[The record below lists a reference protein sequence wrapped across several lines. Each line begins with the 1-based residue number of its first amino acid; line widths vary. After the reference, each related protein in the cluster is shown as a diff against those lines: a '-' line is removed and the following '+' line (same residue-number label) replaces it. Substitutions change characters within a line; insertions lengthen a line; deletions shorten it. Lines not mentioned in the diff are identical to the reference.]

1 MIEEDQKKADGDYV
15 LSADWADKPSEAA
28 HIEMSVDEVGKIQP
42 VDLSKKEV
50 PKVAE
55 LSPECAGP
63 VGGAVKGA
71 FEINRIFH
79 ELSPELIAALDK
91 TLGEEERDHDDLVSA
106 LVKVIDM
113 WGRQEIDK
121 IKAEVH
127 NKVRTY
133 MSMEGTD
140 VQEARQRCRETK
152 KRLKAETKKSMKA
165 IQERLNAALKTLTAD
180 LDTDIEVLRMKYKDM
195 YARSEACLKRDT
207 DRITERVASLI
218 GPLQEMSV
226 EQLLELKQGGV
237 VPDEYTND
245 KQQEDS

>member
-1 MIEEDQKKADGDYV
+1 MIEKDQKKADDGYV
-15 LSADWADKPSEAA
+15 LSADLSDKPSETTL
-28 HIEMSVDEVGKIQP
+28 IGMSA
-42 VDLSKKEV
+42 DLSEKEV

-63 VGGAVKGA
+63 VGGAVEGA

-79 ELSPELIAALDK
+79 ELSPALIA
-91 TLGEEERDHDDLVSA
+91 EEERDHADLVAA

-140 VQEARQRCRETK
+140 VQEARQRCREAK
-152 KRLKAETKKSMKA
+152 KRLKAEAKRSMKA
-165 IQERLNAALKTLTAD
+165 IQERLNDALKTLTSD

-195 YARSEACLKRDT
+195 YARSESCLKRDT
-207 DRITERVASLI
+207 DQITERVASLI

-226 EQLLELKQGGV
+226 EQLLELKQGGI
-237 VPDEYTND
+237 VPCGDDDD
-245 KQQEDS
+245 KQQEGS

>member
-1 MIEEDQKKADGDYV
+1 MIEKDQKKADDGYV
-15 LSADWADKPSEAA
+15 LSADLSDKPSETTL
-28 HIEMSVDEVGKIQP
+28 IGMSA
-42 VDLSKKEV
+42 DLSEKEV

-63 VGGAVKGA
+63 VGGAVEGA

-79 ELSPELIAALDK
+79 ELSPALIAALDK
-91 TLGEEERDHDDLVSA
+91 TLGEEERDHADLVA
-106 LVKVIDM
+106 DLVKVIDM

-140 VQEARQRCRETK
+140 VQEARQRCREAK
-152 KRLKAETKKSMKA
+152 KRLKAEAKRSMKA
-165 IQERLNAALKTLTAD
+165 IQERLNDALKTLTSD

-195 YARSEACLKRDT
+195 YARSESCLKRDT
-207 DRITERVASLI
+207 DQITERVASLI

-226 EQLLELKQGGV
+226 EQLLELKQGGI
-237 VPDEYTND
+237 VPCGDDDD
-245 KQQEDS
+245 KQQEGS